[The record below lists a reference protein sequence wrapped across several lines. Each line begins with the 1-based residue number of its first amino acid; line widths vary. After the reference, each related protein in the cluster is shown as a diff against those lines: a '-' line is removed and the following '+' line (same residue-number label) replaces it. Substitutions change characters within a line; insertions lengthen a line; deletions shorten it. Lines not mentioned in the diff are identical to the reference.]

1 MPGVGR
7 GKSLRQSSNS
17 GERPWLILLIYILV
31 GDIMRG
37 GPAFP
42 RGTAAV
48 PTPRYHAAIGLGLL
62 LELRIGF

>member
-1 MPGVGR
+1 MAHTLDPHLG
-7 GKSLRQSSNS
+7 
-17 GERPWLILLIYILV
+17 W
-31 GDIMRG
+31 DIMRG

-48 PTPRYHAAIGLGLL
+48 STPRYHAAIGLGLL